1 MVELAQLVKM
11 VKQNYLTKSI
21 SVSALPNEWIHF
33 YIIWIQSDLHI
44 IIISVKE
51 FLCRNVKISTLYRV
65 GKGDLS
71 CLHYHG
77 IIPCCYQLAC
87 KLSITW
93 N

>member
-1 MVELAQLVKM
+1 MVELAQLVEM
-11 VKQNYLTKSI
+11 VKQNYLARSI
-21 SVSALPNEWIHF
+21 SDNVKFFTSFGF
-33 YIIWIQSDLHI
+33 YDLHI
-44 IIISVKE
+44 IIVLVKE
-51 FLCRNVKISTLYRV
+51 FLWRDIKISTLYRV